1 MQCMGQRR
9 YKYYNKILL
18 QVHNTNSRYAVPGR
32 DRTEYLSSDLHKN
45 YPWPSAHLVFTFFLF
60 LLLFSLCENYY
71 FLAIFKYKPAMAK
84 KMADI
89 FGRRFKDMF
98 FNFST
103 FRILKA

>member
-45 YPWPSAHLVFTFFLF
+45 YPWPSAHLVFTFFYF
-60 LLLFSLCENYY
+60 SLLLFSLCENYY

-84 KMADI
+84 KNGGY
-89 FGRRFKDMF
+89 FWK
-98 FNFST
+98 T
-103 FRILKA
+103 F

>member
-45 YPWPSAHLVFTFFLF
+45 YPWPSAHLVFTFFFFFFLLF

-84 KMADI
+84 KNGGY
-89 FGRRFKDMF
+89 FWK
-98 FNFST
+98 T
-103 FRILKA
+103 F

>member
-45 YPWPSAHLVFTFFLF
+45 YPWPSAHLVFTFFYF
-60 LLLFSLCENYY
+60 LSFIFITFFFMRKLLFPSY
-71 FLAIFKYKPAMAK
+71 I
-84 KMADI
+84 
-89 FGRRFKDMF
+89 
-98 FNFST
+98 
-103 FRILKA
+103 